1 MHVFVFPLVQIR
13 VSSDF
18 LANVAISIYI
28 NHTKSSPSFMKK
40 KKFRIEPGTSCFHLT
55 NITTRALVI
64 LMKCDC
70 FNVMHSTQ
78 ILGHISFNLTVPKL
92 FLTIMQLNLITIT
105 PPFLAGL
112 INFYEK

>member
-1 MHVFVFPLVQIR
+1 MHVSVFPLVQIR
-13 VSSDF
+13 VSSGF

-40 KKFRIEPGTSCFHLT
+40 KFGIKPGTSCFHLT
-55 NITTRALVI
+55 NITTRALMI
-64 LMKCDC
+64 LMKYDC

-78 ILGHISFNLTVPKL
+78 ILDHISFNLTVPKL

-105 PPFLAGL
+105 PPFLVGL